1 MLHACACGD
10 HSTMSFL
17 RSDAN
22 DQHLFMHALMRALAA
37 IGFFTLLGTA
47 LGALWGWI
55 DGEFFE
61 HVAQGI
67 MIGAGFGGIAGVIA
81 SLMGVPNRDSS
92 ADV

>member
-1 MLHACACGD
+1 MLHARECGD
-10 HSTMSFL
+10 HITMSIL

-22 DQHLFMHALMRALAA
+22 DQHPLMHAVMRAMAA
-37 IGFFTLLGTA
+37 IGIFTLLGTA
-47 LGALWGWI
+47 LGALWGWV
-55 DGEFFE
+55 DGEFYE